1 MPVAAVTPV
10 LAAGFLPMFV
20 PETAPA
26 TTELAAQAWARA
38 YTDYIVAGGIP
49 AAATRQGVFAS
60 ALANAFR
67 PELAG
72 AGPPIFIQAFQVFW
86 LGLPV
91 PAQAGVVS
99 AFTPATTNVTSPQA
113 DTATPADQARG
124 LALVISGFTL
134 GAVKVTVPPGVI
146 VPLL

>member
-1 MPVAAVTPV
+1 MPVAAVTPI

-20 PETAPA
+20 AETAPA
-26 TTELAAQAWARA
+26 TTEDAAQAWARA
-38 YTDYIVAGGIP
+38 YTNYIIAGGIP
-49 AAATRQGVFAS
+49 AAITKQSAFAA

-72 AGPPIFIQAFQVFW
+72 GGPPIFIQAFQVFW

-91 PAQAGVVS
+91 PAQTGVVS
-99 AFTPATTNVTSPQA
+99 AFTPVTTNVDSPQPA
-113 DTATPADQARG
+113 TATPADQARG